1 MDRPSLVLKG
11 VNMKLKAARGF
22 TALELLAVLSV
33 VAILAALAWPSWQ
46 ELSNTL
52 RRRAMASQ
60 LGAHLALARS
70 VAIARGR
77 PVALSPREQAWS
89 GGWRVH
95 LDSQRNGQWDDGES
109 ILAEHDGDARIGI
122 TGNGSISRYI
132 LFNPDGRPVQTG
144 GGFLAG
150 TLQLCV
156 PATRGVT
163 ALIMSASGRVRE
175 EQRDGDCGGR
185 SP

>member
-1 MDRPSLVLKG
+1 
-11 VNMKLKAARGF
+11 MKLNAARGV
-22 TALELLAVLSV
+22 TALELLVVLSV
-33 VAILAALAWPSWQ
+33 VAILATLAWPSWQ
-46 ELSNTL
+46 ELSNAL
-52 RRRAMASQ
+52 RRRAVASQ

-77 PVALSPREQAWS
+77 PVALSPRGQEWS

-95 LDSQRNGQWDDGES
+95 LDSLRNGRWDDGES
-109 ILAEHDGDARIGI
+109 ILAEHEGDARIGI
-122 TGNGSISRYI
+122 AGNGSMGHYI
-132 LFNPDGRPVQTG
+132 LFDPDGRPVQTG
-144 GGFLAG
+144 GGFQAG

-175 EQRDGDCGGR
+175 EQRDADCGSR
-185 SP
+185 SS